1 MDPLDTLKENEREI
15 KSRFSVRKIGI
26 FGSNAGGE
34 GRETSDID
42 VLVEFEE
49 PTFRNFMGLVFFLEE
64 LFGREVDLVTTRGLS
79 PYIRPA
85 VEKEVVWSK

>member
-1 MDPLDTLKENEREI
+1 MDPLKTLKEHDSEI

-26 FGSNAGGE
+26 FGSFTRGE

-42 VLVEFEE
+42 VLMEFEE
-49 PTFRNFMGLVFFLEE
+49 PTFRNFMGFVFFLEE
-64 LFGREVDLVTTRGLS
+64 LFGREVNLVTTRGLR

-85 VEKEVVWSK
+85 VEKEVVWSE

>member
-1 MDPLDTLKENEREI
+1 MDPLETLKEHEREI

-26 FGSNAGGE
+26 FGSFARGQE
-34 GRETSDID
+34 KETSDID

-85 VEKEVVWSK
+85 VEKEVVWSE